1 VVVSNGPGPAALQRL
16 VNLNVKPDNFLVNS
30 QGEVKINDFNT
41 SRVVYD
47 STGESFL
54 VPTSMGT
61 TSYLSR
67 ERFDDRLGSMNN
79 AG

>member
-1 VVVSNGPGPAALQRL
+1 
-16 VNLNVKPDNFLVNS
+16 VNLNVKPDHFLVNS

-41 SRVVYD
+41 SLIVYD

-61 TSYLSR
+61 TSYFSP
-67 ERFDDRLGSMNN
+67 EQFDDRLGSMNN

>member
-1 VVVSNGPGPAALQRL
+1 VVSNGPGPAALQRL
-16 VNLNVKPDNFLVNS
+16 VNLNVKPDHFLVNS

-41 SRVVYD
+41 SLIVYD

-61 TSYLSR
+61 TSYFSP
-67 ERFDDRLGSMNN
+67 EQFDDRLGSMNN